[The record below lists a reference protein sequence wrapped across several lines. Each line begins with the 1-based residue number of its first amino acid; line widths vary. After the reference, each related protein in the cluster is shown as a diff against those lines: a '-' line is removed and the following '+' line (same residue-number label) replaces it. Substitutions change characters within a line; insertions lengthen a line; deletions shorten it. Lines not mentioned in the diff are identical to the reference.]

1 MTQMQQ
7 SSVLPRMM
15 WRNAGVFLQPLPAE
29 EEEKEEEEDEEEEKF
44 QEKQAAGTKL
54 QKVQTQLLA
63 FQTQAEGR
71 AQTQEKLW
79 EGPAAWERQRRRLGG
94 KVAVVGRGRT
104 RCVQKGVP
112 SRCGGQ
118 ADPRRRLQM
127 GQSAVRPLRRLRIT
141 KLWGV
146 ALTRRDRHRRPPG
159 GDRAASGIAAAEGEA
174 PREVP
179 DAPVDA
185 LRARRRHLPGWTRL
199 HRRKR
204 CRNADVVV
212 VLSF

>member
-71 AQTQEKLW
+71 AQTQEK
-79 EGPAAWERQRRRLGG
+79 
-94 KVAVVGRGRT
+94 T